1 MTEKTFEDAEAVLE
15 DLVHGTRKSGSSEM
29 EVVHQHLEDL
39 LCNARHDRESYKE
52 TLDLVKCS
60 LEEIIEAAG
69 VITRKLEYLMREAQ

>member
-1 MTEKTFEDAEAVLE
+1 
-15 DLVHGTRKSGSSEM
+15 M